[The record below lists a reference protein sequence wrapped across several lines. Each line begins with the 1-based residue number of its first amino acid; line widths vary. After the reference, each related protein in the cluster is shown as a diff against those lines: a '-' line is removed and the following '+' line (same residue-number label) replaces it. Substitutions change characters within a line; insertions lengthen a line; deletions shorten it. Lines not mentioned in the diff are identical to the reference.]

1 MNILHCPKC
10 GGDLIANTRYTLTFT
25 KKMILTDEGWDE
37 LSDRIADGCTT
48 EPFQT
53 LGSAYCNSC
62 GKEWRRPLY
71 EIGIN
76 SNDDSVRL
84 IELNR
89 EEVKMDRPER
99 RKYFLEKGIKIIT

>member
-10 GGDLIANTRYTLTFT
+10 GGDLIVNKRYTLTFT
-25 KKMILTDEGWDE
+25 KKMILTDKGWDE
-37 LSDRIADGCTT
+37 VSDRIADEHPT

-53 LGSAYCNSC
+53 IGAACCNSC

-71 EIGIN
+71 EIGVD

-89 EEVKMDRPER
+89 EEVKMERPNR